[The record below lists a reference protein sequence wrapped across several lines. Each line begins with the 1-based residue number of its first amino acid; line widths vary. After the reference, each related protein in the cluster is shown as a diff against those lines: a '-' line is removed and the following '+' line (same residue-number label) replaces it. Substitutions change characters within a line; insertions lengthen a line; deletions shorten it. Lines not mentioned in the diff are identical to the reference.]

1 MPVVQDTLYLLTP
14 GYDVDGHGPHFCA
27 DCATVE
33 GFLVYYPQLA
43 GRFAVERIGFPRPR
57 PELVP
62 LLGDDHQGCPVLI
75 LAASSAAD
83 ADLPVQT
90 VNGQRFIDE
99 PKAILRYLGRKHG
112 VGTPS

>member
-1 MPVVQDTLYLLTP
+1 MTDTLYLLTP

-33 GFLVYYPQLA
+33 GFLAYYPQLA
-43 GRFAVERIGFPRPR
+43 GLFAIKRIGFSRPR

-62 LLGDDHQGCPVLI
+62 LLGEAHQGCPVLV
-75 LAASSAAD
+75 LGADSTFD
-83 ADLPVQT
+83 ADLPVLSA
-90 VNGQRFIDE
+90 NGRRFIDE